1 MGDCALLLA
10 SLGGLKS
17 LPRVVCRISA
27 WTHTHH
33 PFSIPMLGA
42 SPFRWE
48 EGSREK
54 ARMYMVGVRRFV
66 RILEIQLKRYGVAYE
81 LGGCLAGCARTAR
94 LKLRSSPG
102 GE

>member
-17 LPRVVCRISA
+17 LPRVVCWISA

-33 PFSIPMLGA
+33 PFSIPMIGA
-42 SPFRWE
+42 SPFGWG

-66 RILEIQLKRYGVAYE
+66 RILERQLKWYGVAYE
-81 LGGCLAGCARTAR
+81 LGGCLAGCA
-94 LKLRSSPG
+94 
-102 GE
+102 

>member
-1 MGDCALLLA
+1 
-10 SLGGLKS
+10 
-17 LPRVVCRISA
+17 
-27 WTHTHH
+27 
-33 PFSIPMLGA
+33 MLGA

-66 RILEIQLKRYGVAYE
+66 RILEIQLKWYGVAYE

-94 LKLRSSPG
+94 LKWRSSRG